1 MNEHFEPNEQ
11 CLDRGLLV
19 SLRDGE
25 LSADENVHAL
35 NHLIGCADRSADE
48 LEVRKSGQDVYTLLD
63 TLNPSASEMPNTTK
77 AFAAFHAKIAAE
89 QHPTKLRVVPL
100 STQRGQQSLQSMA
113 RKHVRFRWIT
123 IAVAAA
129 LIAVII
135 LPNAGV
141 LASQF
146 LALFHVQQFQPVR
159 LDANQS
165 AQNLYNNLTNFG
177 TVKMTNMKLT
187 DLKNPTKAQVEHYTH
202 FSLLLPA
209 SLPQGV
215 SDTPHYSIFN
225 GDHAT
230 FTFDAAKARAT
241 IQQMGDGNVHI
252 PAQLDGAVYTITI
265 ASGVGIQYALNCNG
279 DASTTACSNQKQLD
293 VAEVPSPVVQGAS
306 ANALNDLRGFMLLLP
321 HLSTDVHNL
330 WQNVDASTGTVPL
343 PLPSAQTNAEKV
355 SINGIP
361 GVLLV
366 DTSIKYGGAIWQKGG
381 IVYAVIANTDDR
393 TQILKTAK
401 SLQ

>member
-1 MNEHFEPNEQ
+1 MNEHFEPNDS

-25 LSADENVHAL
+25 LSTNENVYAL
-35 NHLIGCADRSADE
+35 THLIGCADCSADE
-48 LEVRKSGQDVYTLLD
+48 REIRKNGQDIYTLFD
-63 TLNPSASEMPNTTK
+63 ALNPVSSEIPDTTK
-77 AFAAFHAKIAAE
+77 AFAAFQARIAAE
-89 QHPTKLRVVPL
+89 QQPTNLRVVPL
-100 STQRGQQSLQSMA
+100 SAQLPRQPLRSTAGKRM
-113 RKHVRFRWIT
+113 RFRWVAV
-123 IAVAAA
+123 AVAAA

-159 LDANQS
+159 LDTNQS
-165 AQNLYNNLTNFG
+165 AQSLYNNLTNFG
-177 TVKMTNMKLT
+177 TVKMSNTKLT
-187 DLKNPTKAQVEHYTH
+187 DLKNPTKAQVEQYTH
-202 FSLLLPA
+202 FQLLLPA

-215 SDTPHYSIFN
+215 SDTPTYSIFQ

-230 FTFDAAKARAT
+230 FTFDAAKARKAM
-241 IQQMGDGNVHI
+241 QQMGDGNVHI
-252 PAQLDGAVYTITI
+252 PAQLDDAIYTITI
-265 ASGVGIQYALNCNG
+265 APGVGIQYTRNCNG
-279 DASTTACSNQKQLD
+279 DTSAACSNQKQLY

-306 ANALNDLRGFMLLLP
+306 ANALTDLRGFMLSLP
-321 HLSTDVHNL
+321 HLSPDVHSL

-355 SINGIP
+355 SINSTS

-366 DTSIKYGGAIWQKGG
+366 DSSIKYGGVIWQKSG
-381 IVYAVIANTDDR
+381 IVYAIIANIADR
-393 TQILKTAK
+393 TQILNTAN
-401 SLQ
+401 SLR

>member
-1 MNEHFEPNEQ
+1 MNEHFEPNDP

-25 LSADENVHAL
+25 LSTNENVHAL
-35 NHLIGCADRSADE
+35 THLIGCADCSADE
-48 LEVRKSGQDVYTLLD
+48 REVRKNGQDIYTLFD
-63 TLNPSASEMPNTTK
+63 TLNPVPGEIPNTTK
-77 AFAAFHAKIAAE
+77 AFAAFQAKIAAE
-89 QHPTKLRVVPL
+89 QQPTNLRAAPL
-100 STQRGQQSLQSMA
+100 SAQLPRQPLRSTAGKRM
-113 RKHVRFRWIT
+113 RFRWAA

-165 AQNLYNNLTNFG
+165 AQSLYNNLTNFG
-177 TVKMTNMKLT
+177 VVKMSNTKLT
-187 DLKNPTKAQVEHYTH
+187 DLKNPTKAQVEQYTH
-202 FSLLLPA
+202 FQLLLPT

-215 SDTPHYSIFN
+215 SDTPTYSIFQ

-230 FTFDAAKARAT
+230 FTFDAAQARKAM
-241 IQQMGDGNVHI
+241 QQMGDGNVHI

-265 ASGVGIQYALNCNG
+265 APGVGIQYVHSS
-279 DASTTACSNQKQLD
+279 DQKQLY

-306 ANALNDLRGFMLLLP
+306 ANALTDLRGFMLSLP
-321 HLSTDVHNL
+321 HLSPDVHNL
-330 WQNVDASTGTVPL
+330 WQNVDMSTGTVPL

-355 SINGIP
+355 SINGTA

-366 DTSIKYGGAIWQKGG
+366 DSSIKYGGVIWQKSG
-381 IVYAVIANTDDR
+381 IIYAIVANTADR
-393 TQILKTAK
+393 TQILNTAN